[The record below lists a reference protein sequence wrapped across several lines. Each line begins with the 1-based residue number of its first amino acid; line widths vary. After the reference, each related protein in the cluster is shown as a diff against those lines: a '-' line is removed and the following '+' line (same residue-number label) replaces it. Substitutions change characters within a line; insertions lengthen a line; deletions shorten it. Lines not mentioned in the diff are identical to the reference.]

1 MNLNEFTSEKQ
12 TRTYAYVYT
21 TKTHNMQYTE
31 QLSDLD
37 AHYDER
43 RSLQAR
49 NGRLHA
55 EIWKLEGSDCASIGQ
70 LRAEINS
77 NSIRVRTLNY
87 LIDRVRLKQLG
98 HL

>member
-1 MNLNEFTSEKQ
+1 ML
-12 TRTYAYVYT
+12 
-21 TKTHNMQYTE
+21 YTE

-37 AHYDER
+37 AYYDER

-49 NGRLHA
+49 NGHLHA
-55 EIWKLEGSDCASIGQ
+55 EIWRLGDSDCAKSGQ
-70 LRAEINS
+70 LRAEVNS
-77 NSIRVRTLNY
+77 NSIRIRTLNY